1 MKRTKI
7 KLTKDRRIFV
17 KQSTVY
23 VISLVGEISF
33 EGSIEFIQK
42 AENINIEVYINS
54 FLEGNSGLVLE
65 VLFRNY
71 SHNNIGKYNLQSRVI
86 IDGNSSATIRPIL
99 IVGSKEYQ
107 ANHKLSVGGID
118 SAASQYLNTKGL
130 DRTQIKKLIKESF
143 INF

>member
-42 AENINIEVYINS
+42 TENINIEVYINS

-86 IDGNSSATIRPIL
+86 IDGNSSATIRTIL

-107 ANHKLSVGGID
+107 ANHKLSVGIID